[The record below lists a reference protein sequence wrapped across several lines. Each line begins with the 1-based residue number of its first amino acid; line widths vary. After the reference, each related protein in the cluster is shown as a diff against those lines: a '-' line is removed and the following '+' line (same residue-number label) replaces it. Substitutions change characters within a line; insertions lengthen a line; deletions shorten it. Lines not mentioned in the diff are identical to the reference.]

1 MTPIVEITTK
11 NFHVYIDQILEI
23 ENRSFVSPWSRDS
36 FQSEMKNPASFLWAL
51 IVNEAVVGYVC
62 FWVFDS
68 EIQIVNIAV
77 NLNQRGQG
85 FGRFLLE
92 KLIEVGITKGVR
104 SVWLEVRPSNLTAKG
119 LYQKLGFEQMGR
131 RPRYYRDT
139 GEDAIVMS
147 LKLARKGVYPLAS
160 N

>member
-1 MTPIVEITTK
+1 MTSIVEITLK
-11 NFHVYIDQILEI
+11 NYYRYLDQILEI
-23 ENRSFVSPWSRDS
+23 EKLSFISPWSRDS
-36 FQSEMKNPASFLWAL
+36 FQSEIKNPASFLWAL
-51 IVNEAVVGYVC
+51 IVNEAVSGYVC

-68 EIQIVNIAV
+68 EIQLVNIAV

-85 FGRFLLE
+85 LGRFLLE
-92 KLIEVGITKGVR
+92 KIIEAGISKDVR
-104 SVWLEVRPSNLTAKG
+104 SIWLEVRPSNLAAKG
-119 LYQKLGFEQMGR
+119 LYQKLGFEEMGR

-147 LKLARKGVYPLAS
+147 LKLARKKGYPLAS